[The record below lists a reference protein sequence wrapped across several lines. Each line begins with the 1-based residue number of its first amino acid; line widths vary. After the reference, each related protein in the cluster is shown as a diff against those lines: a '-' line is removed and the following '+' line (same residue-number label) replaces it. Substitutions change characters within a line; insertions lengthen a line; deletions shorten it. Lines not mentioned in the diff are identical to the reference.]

1 MADVYTV
8 LSEKG
13 GVGKTAWACHLAWA
27 GQDQGDSVLLADLD
41 TQGNASQRL
50 TGNMLISRKRKGG
63 AEQIWLNDDPSS
75 WALSKGLG
83 DRISILHGH
92 KGLEGLDKK
101 NTEYLE
107 ASLAMRARIKAL
119 PFDRVV
125 FDTPPSIGLRVAAPL
140 FWSDLAIVVI
150 EPSAE
155 AIAGL
160 GDTIE
165 TVKAAQRHNPRLK
178 WRLLINCVVKSS
190 RVQSEIRNQLAAVYG
205 RETIAEIARRQP
217 VADALGQHTAV
228 WNSSARDKALKTQ
241 WREVATN
248 IINHKV

>member
-1 MADVYTV
+1 MAEVITV
-8 LSEKG
+8 VSEKG
-13 GVGKTAWACHLAWA
+13 GVGKTAWCCHIAWA
-27 GQDQGDSVLLADLD
+27 GQDAGHSVLVADFD

-50 TGNMLISRKRKGG
+50 SGNMVINRKRKGG
-63 AEQIWLNDDPSS
+63 SEQIWLNDDPSTYV
-75 WALSKGLG
+75 LSQGVG
-83 DRISILHGH
+83 EGISILHGH
-92 KGLEGLDKK
+92 KGLEALDKK
-101 NTEYLE
+101 SEYLE
-107 ASLAMRARIKAL
+107 ASLAMRPRIKAL
-119 PFDRVV
+119 PFDRIV

-140 FWSDLAIVVI
+140 FWSDLAVVVI

-178 WRLLINCVVKSS
+178 WRLLVNCVVKSS
-190 RVQSEIRNQLAAVYG
+190 RVQAEIRKQLASVYG
-205 RETIAEIARRQP
+205 RETIAEVARRQP
-217 VADALGQHTAV
+217 VADALGQHVAV

-248 IINHKV
+248 IVNLQV